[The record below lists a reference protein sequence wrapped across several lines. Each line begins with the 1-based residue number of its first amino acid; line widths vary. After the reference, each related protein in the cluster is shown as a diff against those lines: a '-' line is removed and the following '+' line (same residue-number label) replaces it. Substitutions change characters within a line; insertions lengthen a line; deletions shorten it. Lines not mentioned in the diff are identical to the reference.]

1 MGSLITGHLIKHEYT
16 REWLKETAWS
26 ESARRPGHSILI
38 GMAKELGY
46 SGPGSMQGES

>member
-1 MGSLITGHLIKHEYT
+1 MAILITGRLMKHEYT

-26 ESARRPGHSILI
+26 ESPKRLGHSILI

-46 SGPGSMQGES
+46 SGSGPMKSES